1 MPTTPELLEL
11 EDELLELELEEE
23 LLELLEL
30 DDEDEEDE
38 DELLDELLLDELEL
52 PVPEELVPPQ
62 AVSSNARL
70 KKIRGCFMMA
80 TGFFVYAV
88 PPIGRAGGGDL
99 IVVMTAA
106 SARRINI
113 L

>member
-38 DELLDELLLDELEL
+38 DEEDEDELLDELLLDELEL
-52 PVPEELVPPQ
+52 PVPAPPQ
-62 AVSSNARL
+62 AVSSSA
-70 KKIRGCFMMA
+70 KPIKIRGCFMMA
-80 TGFFVYAV
+80 TGVYRLCGAQN
-88 PPIGRAGGGDL
+88 RARW
-99 IVVMTAA
+99 VA
-106 SARRINI
+106 I